1 MNIAILIPSLAVGG
15 AERAASVIGSNF
27 QEEGHN
33 VYYFLFVNSERRFY
47 NPKGEIINSHIFSP
61 FYNDLSSNFPK
72 IGKAV
77 DV

>member
-1 MNIAILIPSLAVGG
+1 MHAD
-15 AERAASVIGSNF
+15 NF
-27 QEEGHN
+27 S
-33 VYYFLFVNSERRFY
+33 LFV
-47 NPKGEIINSHIFSP
+47 FSP